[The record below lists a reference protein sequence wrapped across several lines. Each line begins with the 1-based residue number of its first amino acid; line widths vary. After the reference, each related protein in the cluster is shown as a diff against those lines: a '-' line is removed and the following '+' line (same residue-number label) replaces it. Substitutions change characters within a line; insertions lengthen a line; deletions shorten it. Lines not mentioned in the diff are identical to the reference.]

1 MRTLARVGL
10 AAAVFLVATV
20 LCSRVVSH
28 EEHLPG
34 AAPAR
39 GQGVTT
45 IGVDA
50 DPTRLPANTATSLG
64 SIESCISAA
73 TNDTFDIDIF
83 ITDVVDL
90 MSWETYLEYD
100 SSVLNVTAVNV
111 QMFQAANSGSH
122 VFNASEPTPD
132 SDGTFYVSAVE
143 LVVGAVD
150 SGSGVLARLTLRAVG
165 PGASRAELLSSML
178 KDKNNE
184 PIGDTN
190 GDGYFDGP
198 IFNAQVAVDQPDTDG
213 DGIPDPCDTDDDNDT
228 ISDTTDNCPL
238 VANPDQADG
247 DADGIGDAC
256 DNCPLVSN
264 PNQSDSDG
272 DGIGDACDD
281 DDDNDT
287 VPDATD
293 NCPLVPNPD
302 QTDTDGDGLGDA
314 CDSDD
319 DNDTVPDA
327 ADNCPFVANPAQL
340 DTDRD
345 GLGDAC
351 DGDDDNDTVPDAS
364 DNCPLV
370 ANPAQLDTDHD
381 GIGDACDDTDGDGV
395 MDAADNCPFV
405 ANPAQLDTDGDG
417 LGDACDGDDD
427 NDAIPDAS
435 DNCPLVPNPDQT
447 NSDGDGLG
455 NACDGDDD
463 NDTMPDTTDNCPLVA
478 NPAQLDTDAD
488 GIGDACDNCPNR
500 FNPDQTNTDGDD
512 TGDSCDEDDD
522 NDTIPDTADNCP
534 LVANPDQADPDG
546 DGFGDACDNCP
557 NAFNPDQADSDG
569 DGVGNVC
576 EAPAGLSL
584 GIDADPRGSTA
595 PSLGPIDACS
605 STSSGSSTTI
615 DLFITNV
622 SDLLGWNSRIIYNPS
637 LISITSINVKMFQ
650 AADGHSTVFNASEP
664 TPDSDGSFYASAVDL
679 SAPPYQDSG
688 SGVLARLTI
697 SARAPGI
704 SNLVISSPSLT
715 NVNGQPIGDTN
726 GDGIFDG
733 STFNAQITI
742 DQLDSDSD
750 GLDNICDPDDD
761 NDGIADAGDNCPLA
775 ANSDQIDTDGDGQ
788 GNACDSD
795 DDNDTVPDA
804 TDNCPLMVNPD
815 QEDSDG
821 DGIGDA
827 CKVPA
832 GLSLGID
839 ANPSGNT
846 ATSLGSIDACTSASS
861 GSSTTIDLFVTNVS
875 DLLGWNS
882 RIIYD
887 PSLISVTNI
896 NVKMFQAADGHSTVF
911 NASDRTPDSDGSFY
925 ASAVDLRAP
934 PYQDSGSGV
943 LARITVSALAPGV
956 SPLTISS
963 PSLTD
968 INGRPIGDTNGDGIF
983 DGSTFNALIYVSQL
997 DSDGDGLA
1005 DACDPDDDNDGFS
1018 DKQELAAGSDPLD
1031 PDSIPEVCDGVDND
1045 LDGLTDEGFPNT
1057 DGDALANCVDDDDDN
1072 DGIPDSY
1079 EQYYDCL
1086 DPLVYDANA
1095 DPDGDT
1101 VTSIQEYNQHSN
1113 PCSPIVIS
1121 TTLGIDTDPA
1131 GNTATSLGPSEAC
1144 TSISSGSST
1153 TIDLF
1158 ITNVSNLLGWNT
1170 HITYDPALIA
1180 ITSINVRMFQTA
1192 DGHSNVFNAS
1202 DPIPDSDGSFYA
1214 SAVDLSAPPY
1224 QDSGSGVLARIT
1236 VSALAPGI
1244 SPLTVASPTLTDVNG
1259 QPIGDTDGNGIFEG
1273 SVFNAE
1279 IAIDRPCSGDS
1290 DGDGLLDPLD
1300 NCPLIYNPDQ
1310 ADTDGDGQGDP
1321 CDSDDDSDTVPDST
1335 DNCPLVANPGQAD
1348 TDGDGVGDACD
1359 LDVTLGIDA
1368 DPSGNTATSL
1378 GSVDACTST
1387 SSSRSTTI
1395 DLFVTDVSD
1404 LLGWASYINYDPSLI
1419 AVTNINVRMFQTA
1432 DGHSNVYSA
1441 SDPTPDSDGSFY
1453 ASAIDLN
1460 APPYQDSG
1468 SGILARITISAL
1480 APGISP
1486 LTISSPSLTDVNGQ
1500 PIGDTNGDGIFEGS
1514 IFNALVYVD
1523 QLDSDGDGLANACDP
1538 DDDDDGFSDEQ
1549 ELGAG
1554 SDHLNPNSTP
1564 EACDGIDNDLDG
1576 LTDEGFPNTDGDSMA
1591 DCADDDDDNDG
1602 MPDSYEQHYDCLDP
1616 LVYDANAD
1624 PDGDTF
1630 TNIQEYNRLS
1640 NPCGVV
1646 SIPTTL
1652 GMDADPSEYPANTAT
1667 SLGSRHPCISLVSGQ
1682 QAYIDLFVTDVSDL
1696 VGWAS
1701 RISYDPS
1708 LISITKINVKMFQAA
1723 DGRSNIFNASDPIP
1737 DSDGSFYASAID
1749 LNAPPRQDSGSGVLA
1764 RITISALAPGVSPLT
1779 ISSPTLTDVNG
1790 NYIGDYTGDSVF
1802 DGPIYN
1808 AQIVVDG
1815 LCPGLPPTT
1824 VGIDA
1829 NPMRSPANT
1838 ATSLGSI
1845 EACTSATSG
1854 SSTTVDLFVTD
1865 VSDLLGWA
1873 TNILYDPS
1881 LISITNINVKMF
1893 QAADGHSSI
1902 FNASNP
1908 TPDSDGS
1915 FYASAVDLNAPP
1927 YQDSGSGVLARI
1939 TISALAPGISP
1950 LVISETHLTDVNNN
1964 PIGDINNDDVFDGL
1978 TFDGKV
1984 YIDQPCPGGDSDSDT
1999 ILNIVDNCPLIPNP
2013 GQLDT
2018 DGDGQ
2023 GDACDSDDDGDT
2035 IPDASDNCPLVA
2047 NTDQA
2052 NTDGDG
2058 QGDACDPDDDGD
2070 TIPDASDNC
2079 PLVANSAQT
2088 DTDGDSLGDACDSD
2102 VDGDTIPDAS
2112 DNCPLV
2118 ANPDQADA
2126 DGDSLG
2132 DACDPDDDNDGILDD
2147 GDGSGIEDDNPCT
2160 SGQTVNCDDN
2170 CRLVYNPDQADSNGD
2185 GIGDACNPD
2194 FDGDGIKDALD
2205 NCPNI
2210 ANPDQTDTDSDGLGN
2225 VCDPDDDN
2233 DTIPDATDNCPLV
2246 PNPGQEDLDS
2256 DGVGDACDADDSDG
2270 DGFTDAIEVY
2280 LGTDPLDA
2288 CPDNPSDDAWPL
2300 DINIDTYVTVIP
2312 DIYAYRGRINTTG
2325 GPPPDS
2331 NWWQRL
2337 DLNAD
2342 NFITAIP
2349 DVLSYRGNIGQA
2361 CS

>member
-1 MRTLARVGL
+1 MVKLARVGL
-10 AAAVFLVATV
+10 ATAVFLVATV
-20 LCSRVVSH
+20 LYSRAVLH

-34 AAPAR
+34 AAPVQ
-39 GQGVTT
+39 GQGLTT

-50 DPTRLPANTATSLG
+50 DPLHSPANTATSLG
-64 SIESCISAA
+64 SIESCISVA
-73 TNDTFDIDIF
+73 TNDTFTIDIF

-90 MSWETYLEYD
+90 LSWETYLEYD
-100 SSVLNVTAVNV
+100 GAVLNVTAVNV
-111 QMFQAANSGSH
+111 QMFQAANSGSR
-122 VFNASEPTPD
+122 VFNASESTPD
-132 SDGTFYVSAVE
+132 TDGTFYVSAAE
-143 LVVGAVD
+143 LGGDTAVD
-150 SGSGVLARLTLRAVG
+150 SGSGVLARLTLRAVAA
-165 PGASRAELLSSML
+165 GASRADLTSPTL
-178 KDKNNE
+178 KDKNNG

-213 DGIPDPCDTDDDNDT
+213 DGIPDPCDTDDDDDT
-228 ISDTTDNCPL
+228 IPDTTDNCSL
-238 VANPDQADG
+238 AANPDQT
-247 DADGIGDAC
+247 
-256 DNCPLVSN
+256 NS
-264 PNQSDSDG
+264 
-272 DGIGDACDD
+272 
-281 DDDNDT
+281 
-287 VPDATD
+287 
-293 NCPLVPNPD
+293 
-302 QTDTDGDGLGDA
+302 DGDGLGDA
-314 CDSDD
+314 CD
-319 DNDTVPDA
+319 
-327 ADNCPFVANPAQL
+327 NCPLISNPDQA
-340 DTDRD
+340 DSD
-345 GLGDAC
+345 GDGQGDPC
-351 DGDDDNDTVPDAS
+351 DDDDDNDTVPDAS

-370 ANPAQLDTDHD
+370 VNPDQTNTDGDSQGDACDPDDDNDTVPDASDNCPLVINPSQTNTDGDSQGDACDPDDDNDTVPDASDNCPLVVNPGQADSDGD

-395 MDAADNCPFV
+395 MDAADNCPLI
-405 ANPAQLDTDGDG
+405 ANPTQLNTDGDS
-417 LGDACDGDDD
+417 LGDACDDDDD
-427 NDAIPDAS
+427 NDTVPDAS
-435 DNCPLVPNPDQT
+435 DNCPLVVNPDQT
-447 NSDGDGLG
+447 DSDGDGQG
-455 NACDGDDD
+455 NACELDDD
-463 NDTMPDTTDNCPLVA
+463 NDTVPDTTDNCPLTP
-478 NPAQLDTDAD
+478 NPSQADSDGDGSGNVCDNCPDTWNPGQTDTDSD
-488 GIGDACDNCPNR
+488 GIGD
-500 FNPDQTNTDGDD
+500 
-512 TGDSCDEDDD
+512 SCDGDDD
-522 NDTIPDTADNCP
+522 NDTIPDTTDNCP

-557 NAFNPDQADSDG
+557 NTFNPNQADSDG

-595 PSLGPIDACS
+595 ASLGPIDACTS
-605 STSSGSSTTI
+605 ISSGSSTTI

-650 AADGHSTVFNASEP
+650 TADGHSTVFNASEP
-664 TPDSDGSFYASAVDL
+664 TPDLDGSFYASAVDL

-688 SGVLARLTI
+688 SGVLARITV

-704 SNLVISSPSLT
+704 SSLTISSPSLT
-715 NVNGQPIGDTN
+715 NINGQPIGDTN

-775 ANSDQIDTDGDGQ
+775 PNSDQIDTDGDGQ

-795 DDNDTVPDA
+795 DDNDTVPDG
-804 TDNCPLMVNPD
+804 TDNCPLIVNPD

-839 ANPSGNT
+839 ADPSGNT
-846 ATSLGSIDACTSASS
+846 ATSLSSIDACTSASS
-861 GSSTTIDLFVTNVS
+861 GSSTTIDLFITNVS

-911 NASDRTPDSDGSFY
+911 NASDRTPDTDGSFY
-925 ASAVDLRAP
+925 ASAVDLSAP

-943 LARITVSALAPGV
+943 LARITVSARAPGI

-963 PSLTD
+963 PSLTN

-983 DGSTFNALIYVSQL
+983 DGSTFNALIYINQL

-1005 DACDPDDDNDGFS
+1005 NACDPDDDNDGFS
-1018 DKQELAAGSDPLD
+1018 DKQELAAGSNPLN
-1031 PDSIPEVCDGVDND
+1031 PNSIPEVCDGADND

-1057 DGDALANCVDDDDDN
+1057 DGDTLANCVDDDDDN
-1072 DGIPDSY
+1072 DGMPDSY
-1079 EQYYDCL
+1079 EQYYNCL

-1101 VTSIQEYNQHSN
+1101 FTNIQEYNQHSN
-1113 PCSPIVIS
+1113 PCSPIFIS
-1121 TTLGIDTDPA
+1121 TTLGIDADPT
-1131 GNTATSLGPSEAC
+1131 GNSATSLGPTEAC

-1158 ITNVSNLLGWNT
+1158 ITNVSNLLGWNSRIIYNPSLIS
-1170 HITYDPALIA
+1170 ITN
-1180 ITSINVRMFQTA
+1180 INVRLFQTA
-1192 DGHSNVFNAS
+1192 DGHSNVYNAS

-1290 DGDGLLDPLD
+1290 DGDGLLDPSD
-1300 NCPLIYNPDQ
+1300 NCPLVYNPDQ
-1310 ADTDGDGQGDP
+1310 TDTDGDGQGDP
-1321 CDSDDDSDTVPDST
+1321 CDSDDDGDTVPDST
-1335 DNCPLVANPGQAD
+1335 DNCPSLANPGQAD
-1348 TDGDGVGDACD
+1348 TDGDGRGDACD
-1359 LDVTLGIDA
+1359 LDVTLGIDTN
-1368 DPSGNTATSL
+1368 PSGNTATSL
-1378 GSVDACTST
+1378 GPVQACLST

-1395 DLFVTDVSD
+1395 DLFITSVSD

-1419 AVTNINVRMFQTA
+1419 AVTGINVRMFQTA
-1432 DGHSNVYSA
+1432 DGHSNVYNA

-1460 APPYQDSG
+1460 APPRQDSG
-1468 SGILARITISAL
+1468 SGVLARITVSTL

-1486 LTISSPSLTDVNGQ
+1486 LTISNPTLTDVNGQ
-1500 PIGDTNGDGIFEGS
+1500 PIGDTDGDGIFEGS
-1514 IFNALVYVD
+1514 VFNALIYID
-1523 QLDSDGDGLANACDP
+1523 QLDSDGDGLANDCNDY
-1538 DDDDDGFSDEQ
+1538 DDDNDGFSDEQ
-1549 ELGAG
+1549 ELAVG
-1554 SDHLNPNSTP
+1554 SDPINPSSTP
-1564 EACDGIDNDLDG
+1564 EVCDGVDNDLDG
-1576 LTDEGFPNTDGDSMA
+1576 LTDEGFPNTDGDAMA
-1591 DCADDDDDNDG
+1591 NCVDGDDDNDG
-1602 MPDSYEQHYDCLDP
+1602 MPDSYEQHYDCLNP

-1624 PDGDTF
+1624 PDGDTV

-1640 NPCGVV
+1640 NPCGAV
-1646 SIPTTL
+1646 STPTTL
-1652 GMDADPSEYPANTAT
+1652 GMDADPLEYPANTAT
-1667 SLGSRHPCISLVSGQ
+1667 SLGSRHSCISLISGQ
-1682 QAYIDLFVTDVSDL
+1682 QADIDLFVTDISDL
-1696 VGWAS
+1696 LGWAS

-1764 RITISALAPGVSPLT
+1764 RITISALAPGVSPFT

-1829 NPMRSPANT
+1829 NPTQSPANT

-1845 EACTSATSG
+1845 EACFSATSG
-1854 SSTTVDLFVTD
+1854 SSTTIDLFITN
-1865 VSDLLGWA
+1865 VSNLLGWA
-1873 TNILYDPS
+1873 SYINYNPS

-1927 YQDSGSGVLARI
+1927 YQDSGSGVVARI

-1978 TFDGKV
+1978 TFDGKI
-1984 YIDQPCPGGDSDSDT
+1984 YIDQPCPGGDSDADT
-1999 ILNIVDNCPLIPNP
+1999 ILDIVDNCPLIPNP

-2058 QGDACDPDDDGD
+2058 LGDACNPDDDGDTIPDAIDNCPLIANSDQADADGDGIGDACDPDDDGD

-2079 PLVANSAQT
+2079 PLVANAAQT
-2088 DTDGDSLGDACDSD
+2088 DTDGDGQGAPCDSD
-2102 VDGDTIPDAS
+2102 DDGDTVPDAS

-2118 ANPDQADA
+2118 ANTDQADS
-2126 DGDSLG
+2126 DGDGIG
-2132 DACDPDDDNDGILDD
+2132 DVCDNCPLVANPGQEDKD
-2147 GDGSGIEDDNPCT
+2147 GDGSG
-2160 SGQTVNCDDN
+2160 
-2170 CRLVYNPDQADSNGD
+2170 
-2185 GIGDACNPD
+2185 DAC
-2194 FDGDGIKDALD
+2194 
-2205 NCPNI
+2205 
-2210 ANPDQTDTDSDGLGN
+2210 DSD
-2225 VCDPDDDN
+2225 DDG

-2246 PNPGQEDLDS
+2246 ANPDQMDT
-2256 DGVGDACDADDSDG
+2256 DGDGIGDACADSDD
-2270 DGFTDAIEVY
+2270 DGFTDGREVY

-2288 CPDNPSDDAWPL
+2288 CPDDPSDAAWPL
-2300 DINIDTYVTVIP
+2300 DIDNDGAITVTADVFNFV
-2312 DIYAYRGRINTTG
+2312 GRIG
-2325 GPPPDS
+2325 AMPGDP

-2337 DLNAD
+2337 DLDGDGA
-2342 NFITAIP
+2342 ITVTGDIF
-2349 DVLSYRGNIGQA
+2349 LYGGKIGRA